1 VVTADLTYPLL
12 LVLEGATGRSLILF
26 RGGEWGGV
34 DVIAQ
39 MQQIFDGM
47 ASVRRTEQPIACR
60 AAVKSNRYTPC
71 LIDIPGGCAE

>member
-1 VVTADLTYPLL
+1 MVTADLDYPRL
-12 LVLEGATGRSLILF
+12 LVLEGAIGPSLILF

-60 AAVKSNRYTPC
+60 AAVK
-71 LIDIPGGCAE
+71 